1 VYEITLASSADIDGI
16 TALLLANSPSRGGSL
31 TGEFPR
37 DKVAAMALH
46 AGPVMVAHRAG
57 EVVGV
62 LFSAAKDHAA
72 PPVVQAMLAAWPGRE
87 DAYTYGPVC
96 IADSERGQGLLARL
110 YDELQRHRCARMS
123 GSACTRL
130 RGLFSM
136 ASTMPCSAI
145 VTDRHTHR
153 RLTLWIGCSTSIC
166 SN

>member
-110 YDELQRHRCARMS
+110 YDELQRHYPGREAILFIRRDNAAS
-123 GSACTRL
+123 LRAHERL
-130 RGLFSM
+130 GMHEVAGFILDGVDYAVFS
-136 ASTMPCSAI
+136 
-145 VTDRHTHR
+145 DRDR
-153 RLTLWIGCSTSIC
+153 
-166 SN
+166 